1 MWGGQRSVSRSG
13 GAGDCGLYSP
23 SRQSWKKEDIRG
35 TRQWVEGAK
44 GLQSG
49 DVYMEQEREKYDRI
63 VIYPV
68 PDQINIFCQ
77 YNQSKRG
84 EKTANSKL
92 ADLNNLYYI
101 IFLPLLIY
109 ISFDSVIS
117 QFTICSMY

>member
-1 MWGGQRSVSRSG
+1 MWNETRRLHVVTMNYVVNHWVWEGQRLVSRSG
-13 GAGDCGLYSP
+13 GAGDGGLYSP

-63 VIYPV
+63 IVYPV

-84 EKTANSKL
+84 RKNC
-92 ADLNNLYYI
+92 
-101 IFLPLLIY
+101 
-109 ISFDSVIS
+109 
-117 QFTICSMY
+117 QQ